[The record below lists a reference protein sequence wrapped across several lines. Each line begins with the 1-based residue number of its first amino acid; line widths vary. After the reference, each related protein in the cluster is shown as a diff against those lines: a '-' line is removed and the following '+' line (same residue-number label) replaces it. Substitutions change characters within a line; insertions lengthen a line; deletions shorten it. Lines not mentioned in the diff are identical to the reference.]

1 MAMTNYIL
9 SVDIGLTSYMLP
21 TLSETL
27 HSDRIYLKMLIK
39 IKKSPNFT
47 ISVICR
53 FQAAC
58 LFYLP
63 CIVQ

>member
-27 HSDRIYLKMLIK
+27 HSDRIYLMKD
-39 IKKSPNFT
+39 
-47 ISVICR
+47 VD
-53 FQAAC
+53 
-58 LFYLP
+58 
-63 CIVQ
+63 